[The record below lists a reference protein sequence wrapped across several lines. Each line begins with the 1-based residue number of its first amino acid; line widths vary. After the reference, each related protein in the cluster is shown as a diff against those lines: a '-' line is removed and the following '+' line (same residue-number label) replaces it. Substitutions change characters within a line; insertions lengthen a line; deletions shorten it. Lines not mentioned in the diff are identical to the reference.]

1 MADKTKLNIY
11 LLTSDSA
18 TPPASFYFAV
28 NFNFMFRVHANDKGS
43 EMGQRAL
50 EMTCHTL
57 KMMGKG
63 GIHDHVAQVNT
74 MWCSLQLNKR
84 RKNYNFVTQ
93 KSNEIY

>member
-1 MADKTKLNIY
+1 
-11 LLTSDSA
+11 
-18 TPPASFYFAV
+18 
-28 NFNFMFRVHANDKGS
+28 MFRVHANDKES

-74 MWCSLQLNKR
+74 MWCSLQE
-84 RKNYNFVTQ
+84 KNTILSP
-93 KSNEIY
+93 KKIK

>member
-1 MADKTKLNIY
+1 ML
-11 LLTSDSA
+11 
-18 TPPASFYFAV
+18 
-28 NFNFMFRVHANDKGS
+28 RVHANDKGS

-74 MWCSLQLNKR
+74 MWCSLQEINTICDQ
-84 RKNYNFVTQ
+84 KNQ
-93 KSNEIY
+93 MK

>member
-1 MADKTKLNIY
+1 
-11 LLTSDSA
+11 
-18 TPPASFYFAV
+18 
-28 NFNFMFRVHANDKGS
+28 MFRVHANDKGS

-74 MWCSLQLNKR
+74 MWCFLQETLEFCHK
-84 RKNYNFVTQ
+84 
-93 KSNEIY
+93 KSNDIN